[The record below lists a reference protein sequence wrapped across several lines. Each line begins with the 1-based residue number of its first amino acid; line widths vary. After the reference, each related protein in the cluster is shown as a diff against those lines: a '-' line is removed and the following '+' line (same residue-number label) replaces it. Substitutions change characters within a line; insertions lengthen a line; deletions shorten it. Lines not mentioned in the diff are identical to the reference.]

1 MNDPHVIS
9 RFINEPLTV
18 GNKKFDLRIYVLVT
32 SYRPLKVYLSTKGF
46 ARFCG
51 TDYIPIDSTMSEKEM
66 NKMLQIYLTNTLE
79 CFAIEK
85 KSI

>member
-32 SYRPLKVYLSTKGF
+32 SYNPLRVWLTEKGF

-51 TDYIPIDSTMSEKEM
+51 TEYSPITQNMSEKEM
-66 NKMLQIYLTNTLE
+66 NKLLNIYLTNTH
-79 CFAIEK
+79 FQK
-85 KSI
+85 